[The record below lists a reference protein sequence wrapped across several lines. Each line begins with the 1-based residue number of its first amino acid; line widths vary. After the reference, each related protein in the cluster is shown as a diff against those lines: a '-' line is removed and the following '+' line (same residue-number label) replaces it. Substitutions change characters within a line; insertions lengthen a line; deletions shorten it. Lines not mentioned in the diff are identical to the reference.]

1 MCTFEQYVP
10 APYLRKEFELARE
23 AEAAELLICGL
34 GFYRLFINGTEITKA
49 FWHLISAIRIRCFTM
64 TAMK

>member
-1 MCTFEQYVP
+1 MNFPKHFIAAGKEMCTFEQYVP

-34 GFYRLFINGTEITKA
+34 GFYRLFINGTEITKG
-49 FWHLISAIRIRCFTM
+49 F
-64 TAMK
+64 